1 MGDRLGTLGD
11 VGISQL
17 FAAAA
22 AVSRRTT
29 TTRWLGGG
37 HICSYFCIATRRFV
51 APQGL
56 IGATVFHSI
65 SVAQPSLGAL

>member
-22 AVSRRTT
+22 VSRRTT
-29 TTRWLGGG
+29 TRWLGDG
-37 HICSYFCIATRRFV
+37 HICSYFCIATRRF
-51 APQGL
+51 AAAQGL

-65 SVAQPSLGAL
+65 SVGEPSLGAL